1 MRDSAN
7 GAPGRR
13 GPARRGRASPQSM
26 VESRVAGGAITGVAR
41 SLAISIGLLPLVDE
55 LFRGT
60 DPSFVSPDWVIGQLR
75 QHLPQ
80 PGPRVLDLG
89 CGKGTLAM
97 AMAADFAAH
106 VVGVDAYAPFVDA
119 ACSEAERR
127 SLDDRCRFHADDV
140 TAPGVWDR
148 PADAV
153 LMLDVGRIFGDLAAS
168 VSVIRRFTRPGGLI
182 VIAERYAAL
191 AEADPRHRPTTP
203 ADSWIHAQLT
213 AHGDSLV
220 AATEPA
226 PLCNRTTAVRQL
238 ALLERNAAA
247 LRRRHPV
254 LAHPITA
261 FIRAWEHRL
270 LPDNGAS
277 GGFWVLTRA
286 APEMAGA
293 NGS

>member
-7 GAPGRR
+7 GAQSRR
-13 GPARRGRASPQSM
+13 GPARRGRGSPQSM
-26 VESRVAGGAITGVAR
+26 VESRVAGGAITSVAR

-55 LFRGT
+55 LFRDT
-60 DPSFVSPDWVIGQLR
+60 DPSFVSPDWVIGQLDR
-75 QHLPQ
+75 HLPQ
-80 PGPRVLDLG
+80 PGPRILDLG

-97 AMAADFAAH
+97 ALAAGFAAD
-106 VVGVDAYAPFVDA
+106 VVGVDAYAPFVEA
-119 ACSEAERR
+119 AWGEAERR
-127 SLDDRCRFHADDV
+127 SLDDRCRFHADDI
-140 TAPGVWDR
+140 TAPGIWDQ

-153 LMLDVGRIFGDLAAS
+153 LMLDVGRVFGDLAAS
-168 VSVIRRFTRPGGLI
+168 VSVIRRVARPGGLI
-182 VIAERYAAL
+182 VIAERYTAL
-191 AEADPRHRPTTP
+191 AEADPRYQPATP
-203 ADSWIHAQLT
+203 ADSRIHAQLT

-226 PLCNRTTAVRQL
+226 PMNSRTAAVRQL
-238 ALLERNAAA
+238 AQLERNAAT

-270 LPDNGAS
+270 LPDSGAS

-286 APEMAGA
+286 APQMPGA
-293 NGS
+293 AEG